1 MAAHEERSPPGMKA
15 TPPQMCAILSL
26 KKERKERLGNNGK
39 NSRIGQELTEN
50 ENEKQATEIALT
62 ASENGKTSQNMR
74 KTIECQKLGEPAQ
87 HEPHSITSQKKDVI
101 YR

>member
-26 KKERKERLGNNGK
+26 KKERKGK
-39 NSRIGQELTEN
+39 VGQQQKKSHIGQELTEN

-62 ASENGKTSQNMR
+62 ASESGKASQNMP
-74 KTIECQKLGEPAQ
+74 KPTECQRL
-87 HEPHSITSQKKDVI
+87 
-101 YR
+101 R